1 MEGYNNVLQP
11 AFEDVFR
18 KDYLLK
24 GRWKED
30 FFRNNNPITLELGC
44 GKGEYTVA
52 MARSFPERN
61 FLGVDI
67 KGARMWKG
75 AKEAHNDKL
84 HNVGFIR
91 TRIELIE
98 SFFSKGEISEIWIT
112 FPDPQIKKR
121 RNKKRLTASRFLNTY
136 NNFLVNDGL
145 VHLKTDSIE
154 LYSYTN
160 RLLLYNN
167 IIPEFATDNLYSGSI
182 ENELLN
188 IKTHYELLFLKEG
201 KNITY
206 TRFKPG
212 NRELKELP
220 EDGK

>member
-1 MEGYNNVLQP
+1 
-11 AFEDVFR
+11 
-18 KDYLLK
+18 
-24 GRWKED
+24 
-30 FFRNNNPITLELGC
+30 
-44 GKGEYTVA
+44 

-136 NNFLVNDGL
+136 NNFLVKDGL